1 MLTTSS
7 SLTSKSR
14 LLCDSKQG
22 TCTTIKPTIPSIQG
36 VGMSEGAAVGD
47 GVGSKLGEVVG
58 PDAKQQQKI
67 ILKNIPDY
75 EERVYRLGKKA
86 ISHRKPYK

>member
-58 PDAKQQQKI
+58 PDVGEVVGRR
-67 ILKNIPDY
+67 D
-75 EERVYRLGKKA
+75 GKEV
-86 ISHRKPYK
+86 RGP